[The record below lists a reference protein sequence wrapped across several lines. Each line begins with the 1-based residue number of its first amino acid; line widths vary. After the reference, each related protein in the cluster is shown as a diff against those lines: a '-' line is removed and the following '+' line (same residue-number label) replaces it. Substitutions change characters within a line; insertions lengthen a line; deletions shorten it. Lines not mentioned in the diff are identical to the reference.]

1 MRLDHAIRR
10 GARSIVRLGVLLET
24 AGEYCARFLLLRA
37 RGPIDLR
44 ARAQWLHESC
54 RAGLSRLSISVET
67 QGKFPPHGLLVANH
81 LSYLDILVLSGIAP
95 CVFVAKKEVRSW
107 PIFGLMAR
115 MAGTVFID
123 RSRSAD
129 AVRVND
135 KMLEA
140 LSAGAVV
147 VLFPE
152 GTSSNG
158 ATVLPFRPALFEGAV
173 QAGQPIAPAHLR
185 YEVDD
190 GSVENDVCYW
200 GSATFF
206 PHLLRLLA
214 RKGLRAIVRVA
225 TSAVAFDDR
234 KLAARETHKAVL
246 ALAGLPPKRAEGSQ
260 QADYSLAGSSR
271 NAE

>member
-1 MRLDHAIRR
+1 MRFDHAIWR

-24 AGEYCARFLLLRA
+24 AGEYCARVLVLRA
-37 RGPIDLR
+37 RGPVDLP

-54 RAGLSRLSISVET
+54 RAGLRRLKIGVEIQGRFPSR
-67 QGKFPPHGLLVANH
+67 GLLVANH
-81 LSYLDILVLSGIAP
+81 LSYLDILVLSGLAP

-129 AVRVND
+129 ARRGND
-135 KMLEA
+135 QMLEV

-147 VLFPE
+147 VLFAE

-173 QAGQPIAPAHLR
+173 QAGQPIAPAHLS
-185 YEVDD
+185 YKVAD

-200 GSATFF
+200 GSATFL
-206 PHLLRLLA
+206 PHLLRLLS
-214 RKGLRAIVRVA
+214 RKGLRASVRFA
-225 TSAVAFDDR
+225 GAVRTFDDR

-246 ALAGLPPKRAEGSQ
+246 ALAGLAPKRAEGSQ
-260 QADYSLAGSSR
+260 VADYSLASSSR